1 MNKIKI
7 IDISNKELKGQ
18 QPSNPYFFN
27 RMNDYKLNCDKKSV
41 IYSYIAL
48 KTLLKSLNID
58 LDQIEIVLDKN
69 GKPVFK
75 DKSLKIHF
83 NISHSH
89 NLVVVAVSD
98 HPIGIDVQKFSK
110 PNHKIIKRYFNAY
123 QQTML
128 KQTINQTALYTKY
141 WTVFESEL
149 KLFGNIKTKNTNTTE
164 IYHKSKTLTDEHDNK
179 YYLTISS
186 TLKFK

>member
-1 MNKIKI
+1 MNKMKI

-27 RMNDYKLNCDKKSV
+27 RMNDYNLNRDKKSV
-41 IYSYIAL
+41 LYSYIAL

-58 LDQIEIVLDKN
+58 LDQIKIVLDKN

-83 NISHSH
+83 NISHSY
-89 NLVVVAVSD
+89 NLVAVAISD
-98 HPIGIDVQKFSK
+98 TPIGIDVQKFSV

-128 KQTINQTALYTKY
+128 KQTINQTALYIKY

-149 KLFGNIKTKNTNTTE
+149 KLFGDIQTKSTSTTK
-164 IYHKSKTLTDEHDNK
+164 IYHKSKTLTDKHNNK

-186 TLKFK
+186 TSKF